1 MIVSE
6 PQGYQ
11 KLKRIEIAAEIMSTH
26 VNAVCIP
33 EDMDKFGDPSA
44 MLDQAIN
51 MASLHGHNVL
61 NYN

>member
-1 MIVSE
+1 
-6 PQGYQ
+6 
-11 KLKRIEIAAEIMSTH
+11 MSTH